1 MSIALYDPSP
11 AVLRTLAG
19 TFWSRA
25 GWHSPPQWPGPDAMA
40 RAVRAGIMF
49 TGPRRL
55 DHDGWVRAAV
65 AAASTVTAQEAAG
78 VFLSSLTTRRLDL
91 RSALGSYALACHLRE
106 HPFTVPRDLI
116 YDGYAPIGPDDCAVC
131 GFRCREAGEQD
142 LNLFNFERF
151 KWGGVRRHSLPY
163 IAFDLEQFARAPRPR
178 PSDAD
183 IALGRQLTSYLSGLP
198 AAATASQAAAGMTF
212 IKGNKA
218 EREVILDILG
228 VTGILQTAAH
238 PGFASAYVPAA
249 QRHLPP
255 RRFTDRAYP
264 VRWWTAADGVNT
276 AALRQFFAQM

>member
-1 MSIALYDPSP
+1 MCG
-11 AVLRTLAG
+11 LRG
-19 TFWSRA
+19 
-25 GWHSPPQWPGPDAMA
+25 
-40 RAVRAGIMF
+40 
-49 TGPRRL
+49 
-55 DHDGWVRAAV
+55 
-65 AAASTVTAQEAAG
+65 
-78 VFLSSLTTRRLDL
+78 
-91 RSALGSYALACHLRE
+91 
-106 HPFTVPRDLI
+106 
-116 YDGYAPIGPDDCAVC
+116 
-131 GFRCREAGEQD
+131 REAGEQD
-142 LNLFNFERF
+142 LNVFNFERF
-151 KWGGVRRHSLPY
+151 KWGGVRRHSVPY
-163 IAFDLEQFARAPRPR
+163 IAFDLKQFASAPRPR

-264 VRWWTAADGVNT
+264 VLVAGHRRRQHHCAAPVLPPDL
-276 AALRQFFAQM
+276 ALPPQPRPARHAGADQPVRRGLTTIANYDAWHPERRFPSASGDALVTRRSGFLRTGTEPTN